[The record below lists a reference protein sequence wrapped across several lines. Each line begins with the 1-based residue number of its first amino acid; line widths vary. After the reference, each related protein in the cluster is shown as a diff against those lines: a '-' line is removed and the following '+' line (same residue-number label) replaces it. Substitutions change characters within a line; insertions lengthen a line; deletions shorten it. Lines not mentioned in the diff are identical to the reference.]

1 MPVSDGTPHTAEYDR
16 VSWMR
21 RSVANPFANP
31 DTASGYEG
39 WYETTGSRA
48 DRLEKALL
56 KQLLAR
62 FPQANSLLEIGCGT
76 GHFTRWFEGVGL
88 QTAGL
93 DRSLPMLAE
102 AIRLDSPPCMH
113 GDALALPFFSGAF
126 DLVALITTL
135 EFVGDPAQAL
145 REALRVSRQ
154 GLLLGVLN
162 RQSLLGWQLKKEGG
176 PIWDAA
182 RFFTPAELSHLV
194 RRAAAGRRIEIAWR
208 TTLWP
213 LCPGVLPFPF
223 GGFIGMAVMF
233 SEGGGMGT

>member
-1 MPVSDGTPHTAEYDR
+1 
-16 VSWMR
+16 MR
-21 RSVANPFANP
+21 QSVVNPFANPFANL
-31 DTASGYEG
+31 DTASRYEG

-48 DRLEKALL
+48 DHLEKALL

-62 FPQANSLLEIGCGT
+62 FPQASSLLEVGCGT
-76 GHFTRWFEGVGL
+76 GHFTRWFEGAGL

-102 AIRLDSPPCMH
+102 AIRLDGSPCVH
-113 GDALALPFFSGAF
+113 GDALALPFFNDAF

-135 EFVGDPAQAL
+135 EFVGDPVQAL

-162 RQSLLGWQLKKEGG
+162 RQSLLGWQLKKKGG

-182 RFFTPAELSHLV
+182 RFFAPAELTHLV
-194 RRAAAGRRIEIAWR
+194 RHAAARKRVEIAWR
-208 TTLWP
+208 TSLWP
-213 LCPGVLPFPF
+213 LCPGALPFPF
-223 GGFIGMAVMF
+223 GGFIGIAVMF
-233 SEGGGMGT
+233 SE